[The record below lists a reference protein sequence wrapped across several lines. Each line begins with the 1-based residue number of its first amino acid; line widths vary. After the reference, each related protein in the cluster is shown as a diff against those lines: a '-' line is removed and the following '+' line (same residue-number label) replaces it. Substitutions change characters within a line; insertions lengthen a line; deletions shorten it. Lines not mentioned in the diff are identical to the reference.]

1 MYLKIFA
8 KIIAFFL
15 YFIWYFQ
22 ILLLHLIHQTE
33 TNKLFANT
41 KKMKANCNITGIEFE
56 ATSGRQKNH
65 PEVSQLMNDLNKYEF
80 ENYRAVKDALTA
92 RKGTFNNIDEVI
104 EFAKSVKA
112 SKKEEIFP
120 EDTNTDAVYY

>member
-1 MYLKIFA
+1 
-8 KIIAFFL
+8 
-15 YFIWYFQ
+15 
-22 ILLLHLIHQTE
+22 
-33 TNKLFANT
+33 
-41 KKMKANCNITGIEFE
+41 MKANCNITGIEFE

-80 ENYRAVKDALTA
+80 ERYRLVKDALTA
-92 RKGTFNNIDEVI
+92 KKGTFKNIDEVL
-104 EFAKSVKA
+104 EFAKSVKI

>member
-1 MYLKIFA
+1 M
-8 KIIAFFL
+8 
-15 YFIWYFQ
+15 
-22 ILLLHLIHQTE
+22 
-33 TNKLFANT
+33 N
-41 KKMKANCNITGIEFE
+41 ANCNITGIAFE

-65 PEVSQLMNDLNKYEF
+65 PEVSQLMNDLNKYDF

-92 RKGTFNNIDEVI
+92 RKGTFSNIDEVL

-120 EDTNTDAVYY
+120 EDRNTDAAYC

>member
-1 MYLKIFA
+1 MFER
-8 KIIAFFL
+8 
-15 YFIWYFQ
+15 
-22 ILLLHLIHQTE
+22 QTNSDE
-33 TNKLFANT
+33 TL

-112 SKKEEIFP
+112 SKKEDIFP
-120 EDTNTDAVYY
+120 EDTNTDAVYF